1 VVRRGGLKRPG
12 APKRENALSI
22 QWADDKGGVLRE
34 VHTIEVE
41 KIKSSTASYK
51 SHRDL
56 VKKERQL
63 EKETHLS
70 KAQDAMHKNTEWR
83 TLAYFCLFL
92 LLYLL
97 ILSHVVRPVCS
108 CLWRYWR
115 TVTIQ

>member
-83 TLAYFCLFL
+83 TLAYF
-92 LLYLL
+92 
-97 ILSHVVRPVCS
+97 LSVLTYIC
-108 CLWRYWR
+108 
-115 TVTIQ
+115 